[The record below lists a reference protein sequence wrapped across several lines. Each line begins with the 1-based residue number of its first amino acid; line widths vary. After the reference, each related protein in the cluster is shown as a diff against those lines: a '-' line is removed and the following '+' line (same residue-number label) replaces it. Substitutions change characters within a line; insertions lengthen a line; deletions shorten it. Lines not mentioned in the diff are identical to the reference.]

1 MNLKTEILTF
11 ENEPYKDDN
20 GGSLTLG
27 KVLAIVLITTQA
39 TDPLRSY
46 LLTSKIAGKDEA
58 ELSADEIVYLK
69 EILKKNA
76 ESQMPTYNPHILGQ
90 SIYLIDSKPEKP
102 E

>member
-11 ENEPYKDDN
+11 ENQPYQDDN
-20 GGSLTLG
+20 SGSLTLG

-46 LLTSKIAGKDEA
+46 LLTQKIAGKDEA

-69 EILKKNA
+69 EIIKKNA

-90 SIYLIDSKPEKP
+90 AIYLIDIKPE
-102 E
+102 